1 MCIVKTSNLAYK
13 SIIMKTSLCSEM
25 FNLMG
30 EYNNVFEK
38 MNERER
44 VRYDVFSV
52 TLQRERVRYDVF
64 SVTLP
69 DFDDYIRTQILSV
82 CNILAI
88 LSVLL

>member
-1 MCIVKTSNLAYK
+1 
-13 SIIMKTSLCSEM
+13 M

-38 MNERER
+38 MNESER

-52 TLQRERVRYDVF
+52 TLLDC
-64 SVTLP
+64 
-69 DFDDYIRTQILSV
+69 DDYIRTQILSV
-82 CNILAI
+82 CNILVI